1 MTADRRKRHLKILE
15 LISTRAVRTQDE
27 LAEALAAEG
36 WEVTQSSVS
45 RDIAAL
51 RLLKVDG
58 AYRRP
63 ASVAIPADPNERRI
77 ADGVLTAEPAGE
89 ALVVLHTPPGE
100 ANRVAVALDR
110 LAWPD
115 VVGTIAGDD
124 TIFLAVRDGAAQRRV
139 LGVVRKLSGGERG
152 VARARRAESS

>member
-15 LISTRAVRTQDE
+15 VISTRAVRTQEE
-27 LAEALAAEG
+27 LAEALAAQG
-36 WEVTQSSVS
+36 WDVTQSSVS

-51 RLLKVDG
+51 RLVKVDG

-63 ASVAIPADPNERRI
+63 PRAASPIDPDERRI
-77 ADGVLTAEPAGE
+77 AEGVLTIEPAGE

-110 LAWPD
+110 LAWPE

-124 TIFLAVRDGAAQRRV
+124 TIFLAVTDSRAQRRV
-139 LGVVRKLSGGERG
+139 VREVRRLG
-152 VARARRAESS
+152 AP

>member
-15 LISTRAVRTQDE
+15 LITTRSIRTQEE
-27 LAEALAAEG
+27 LSDALAAEG

-51 RLLKVDG
+51 RLVKVDG

-63 ASVAIPADPNERRI
+63 PRGVSAADPDERRI
-77 ADGVLTAEPAGE
+77 AEGVLTVESAGE
-89 ALVVLHTPPGE
+89 ALIVLHTPPGE

-110 LAWPD
+110 LAWAD

-124 TIFLAVRDGAAQRRV
+124 TIFLAVKNAVAQRQV
-139 LGVVRKLSGGERG
+139 LRQVQKLSG
-152 VARARRAESS
+152 ARRR

>member
-15 LISTRAVRTQDE
+15 LISTRAIHTQED

-45 RDIAAL
+45 RDITAL
-51 RLLKVDG
+51 RLVKVDG

-63 ASVAIPADPNERRI
+63 PRGSAAQDPDERRI
-77 ADGVLTAEPAGE
+77 TEGVLTCEPAGD
-89 ALVVLHTPPGE
+89 ALIVLHTPPGE

-124 TIFLAVRDGAAQRRV
+124 TIFLAVKDDTAQRRV
-139 LGVVRKLSGGERG
+139 LREI
-152 VARARRAESS
+152 RRFAPA

>member
-15 LISTRAVRTQDE
+15 LISTRAIRTQEE
-27 LAEALAAEG
+27 LAEALAAGG

-45 RDIAAL
+45 RDITAL
-51 RLLKVDG
+51 RLVKADG

-63 ASVAIPADPNERRI
+63 PRGPSPTDPDQRRI
-77 ADGVLTAEPAGE
+77 AEGVLTVETAGE
-89 ALVVLHTPPGE
+89 ALLVLHTPPGE

-115 VVGTIAGDD
+115 IVGTIAGDD
-124 TIFLAVRDGAAQRRV
+124 TIFLAVKDVAAQRRV
-139 LGVVRKLSGGERG
+139 LREVGRLAAG
-152 VARARRAESS
+152 

>member
-15 LISTRAVRTQDE
+15 LISTRAIRTQEE

-36 WEVTQSSVS
+36 WDVTQSSVS
-45 RDIAAL
+45 RDITAL
-51 RLLKVDG
+51 RLIKANGV
-58 AYRRP
+58 YRRP
-63 ASVAIPADPNERRI
+63 SPAATPADPDERRI
-77 ADGVLTAEPAGE
+77 ADGVLTIEPAGE
-89 ALVVLHTPPGE
+89 ALIVLHTPPGE

-124 TIFLAVRDGAAQRRV
+124 TIFLAVKDATAQRRV
-139 LGVVRKLSGGERG
+139 AGEVRKLTSG
-152 VARARRAESS
+152 

>member
-15 LISTRAVRTQDE
+15 LISTRAVRTQEE
-27 LAEALAAEG
+27 LAEALATEG
-36 WEVTQSSVS
+36 WDVTQSSVS
-45 RDIAAL
+45 RDIATL
-51 RLLKVDG
+51 RLIKVNG

-63 ASVAIPADPNERRI
+63 AALSTPANPDERRI
-77 ADGVLTAEPAGE
+77 SEGVLTIDPAGE

-124 TIFLAVRDGAAQRRV
+124 TIFVAVKDGVAQRRV
-139 LGVVRKLSGGERG
+139 MGEVRKLTAG
-152 VARARRAESS
+152 

>member
-15 LISTRAVRTQDE
+15 LISTRAVRTQDG
-27 LAEALAAEG
+27 LAEALAAQG
-36 WEVTQSSVS
+36 WDVTQSSVS

-51 RLLKVDG
+51 RLVKVDG

-63 ASVAIPADPNERRI
+63 PARAAPIDPDERRV
-77 ADGVLTAEPAGE
+77 AEGVLTMDTAGD

-110 LAWPD
+110 LAWPQ
-115 VVGTIAGDD
+115 VVGTLAGDD
-124 TIFLAVRDGAAQRRV
+124 TIFLAVKGLRAQRQV
-139 LGVVRKLSGGERG
+139 LREVRKLSLP
-152 VARARRAESS
+152 